1 MRPLDEVYAAAVAA
15 AAQVSGASR
24 VRGSSMYSMYEQS
37 INHDVQGV
45 GADIRMAQINSQ
57 NEGCDKGR
65 GGEQGAECE
74 CYNNYK
80 VQCVLCSVGCV
91 GGWA

>member
-1 MRPLDEVYAAAVAA
+1 MRPLDEVYAAAAAA

-37 INHDVQGV
+37 INHDVARG
-45 GADIRMAQINSQ
+45 GADVRMARINSQ
-57 NEGCDKGR
+57 NEGCYKGQ
-65 GGEQGAECE
+65 GGEQGVECE

-80 VQCVLCSVGCV
+80 V
-91 GGWA
+91 

>member
-1 MRPLDEVYAAAVAA
+1 MRPLDEVYAAA

-24 VRGSSMYSMYEQS
+24 VRGPSMYSMYEQS

-45 GADIRMAQINSQ
+45 GADIRMARINSQ
-57 NEGCDKGR
+57 NEGCYKGL
-65 GGEQGAECE
+65 GGAGKGQGVECE

-80 VQCVLCSVGCV
+80 VQCVLCYVWG
-91 GGWA
+91 